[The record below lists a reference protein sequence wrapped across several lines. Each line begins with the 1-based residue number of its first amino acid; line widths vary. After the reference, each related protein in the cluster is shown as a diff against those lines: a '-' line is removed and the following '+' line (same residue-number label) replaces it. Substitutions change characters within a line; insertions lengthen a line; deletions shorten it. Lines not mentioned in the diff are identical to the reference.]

1 MEYSEDTVKLLRE
14 CDAGSKMA
22 VTSIDEVLEMVE
34 STELVSLLK
43 ESKDHHAELG
53 NEIHRMLN
61 QFHVEEKEPS
71 AMAKGMSWMKTN
83 VKISMDHSDATIAD
97 LLTDGCH
104 MGIKSLHRYMNQYK
118 DANLLSK
125 ELCGRLVS
133 IEEELCKKLQK
144 YL

>member
-1 MEYSEDTVKLLRE
+1 MEHSDTIHLLRE

-22 VTSIDEVLEMVE
+22 VTSIDDVVDMVE
-34 STELVSLLK
+34 ATEMFSLLN
-43 ESKDHHAELG
+43 ESKRHHEELG

-61 QFHVEEKEPS
+61 RFQAEEKEPS
-71 AMAKGMSWMKTN
+71 PVAKGMSWMKTS
-83 VKISMDHSDATIAD
+83 VKITMDHSDATIAD

-118 DANLLSK
+118 EANAAAK
-125 ELCGRLVS
+125 ELCGKLIA
-133 IEEELCKKLQK
+133 IEEELCKELRK

>member
-1 MEYSEDTVKLLRE
+1 MEHSDTIHLLRE

-22 VTSIDEVLEMVE
+22 VTSIDDVVDMVE
-34 STELVSLLK
+34 ATEMFSLLN
-43 ESKDHHAELG
+43 ESKRHHEELG

-61 QFHVEEKEPS
+61 RFQAEEKEPS
-71 AMAKGMSWMKTN
+71 PVAKGMSWMKTS
-83 VKISMDHSDATIAD
+83 VKITMDHSDATIAD

-118 DANLLSK
+118 EANDASK
-125 ELCGRLVS
+125 ELCGKLIA
-133 IEEELCKKLQK
+133 IEEELCKELRK